1 MTTSEAETLTQQSP
15 PAAEVDSFFEG
26 QDLRVVLRLFDR
38 DPDLFITFTGRAAN
52 PPVPSGFGETFFRK
66 RGLSAVHFISKA
78 NHWWQTPEVDQAI
91 AALREAGILSG
102 RRQITL
108 YGSSMGGYSALVRS
122 AGLKPSQILAVSP
135 QYSIDGKVVPFE
147 RRWRNYAAKLSF
159 DYDDMEAGLD
169 REARL
174 LVVVDS
180 FFRPDALHL
189 RLIESHRPVEVVRI
203 SFAGHN
209 TARALEEIGLAT
221 RLVTEV
227 AQGRFDNL
235 AFRRDYRR
243 GRPASSLFWYG
254 LADYLAERGRRG
266 WAFAAVTLAAQLMLS
281 GSRMR
286 DATLQRD
293 ILELAIELSAEAR
306 LGGAVRGWLAA
317 FELHAP
323 SPRLLAKARAQA
335 ALATGQA
342 HEAMEHV
349 RELLRLGAEEADY
362 AVVIATLDANGRHS
376 KAEGMLARAASS
388 DSVAL
393 LVAAGGSHLEN
404 GQAAAALPSL
414 VKAVRLVPR
423 ETEARILLAAVHL
436 ELDDEA
442 SARAALGGAAG
453 MSPASPA
460 IAARLVTVVAA
471 LDGTTAALAVRERI
485 NRVRAA
491 QQMLAV
497 EASGVDPT
505 AVGEGVRSLIR
516 KAAGGRR
523 VSDS

>member
-1 MTTSEAETLTQQSP
+1 MQRNSTTATDLQDS
-15 PAAEVDSFFEG
+15 SFFEG
-26 QDLRVVLRLFDR
+26 KDLRVVLRLFER

-102 RRQITL
+102 KRQITL
-108 YGSSMGGYSALVRS
+108 YGSSMGGYAVLVRS

-147 RRWRNYAAKLSF
+147 WRWRNYAAKLSF
-159 DYDDMEAGLD
+159 DYDDMDTGLD

-227 AQGRFDNL
+227 AQGRFDNM
-235 AFRRDYRR
+235 AFCRDYRR

-254 LADYLAERGRRG
+254 LADYLAGRGRRG
-266 WAFAAVTLAAQLMLS
+266 WALAAVTLAAHLMLS

-286 DATLQRD
+286 DPTLQRD
-293 ILELAIELSAEAR
+293 ILELAIELSGEAR
-306 LGGAVRGWLAA
+306 LGVALSQWLSA
-317 FELHAP
+317 FEAHSP
-323 SPRLLAKARAQA
+323 SPRLLAKARAQT
-335 ALATGQA
+335 ALALGRA
-342 HEAMEHV
+342 SEAMEHV
-349 RELLRLGAEEADY
+349 RELLRVGAEEADY
-362 AVVIATLDANGRHS
+362 AVVIATLDANNRHG
-376 KAEGMLARAASS
+376 KAEGILTRAATSNCVPLIAAAGESLLENGEAASALPLLARA
-388 DSVAL
+388 VAL
-393 LVAAGGSHLEN
+393 DHRSID
-404 GQAAAALPSL
+404 
-414 VKAVRLVPR
+414 
-423 ETEARILLAAVHL
+423 ARILLAAAHL
-436 ELDDEA
+436 AVGDEA
-442 SARAALGGAAG
+442 AAREAFRDTAG
-453 MSPASPA
+453 MVPASPA
-460 IAARLVTVVAA
+460 IAARLVAVVAA
-471 LDGTTAALAVRERI
+471 LDGEVAALAVQGRIDRMREAQTELMKGLGDI
-485 NRVRAA
+485 DPAAVGQGVRA
-491 QQMLAV
+491 
-497 EASGVDPT
+497 
-505 AVGEGVRSLIR
+505 LI
-516 KAAGGRR
+516 GR
-523 VSDS
+523 VSGG